1 MIRLLKYA
9 KHYRKH
15 IIIGTTAKLTEAVF
29 ELFLPILLARLIDFG
44 INAEDIAFVYRMGA
58 VMLGMSVIGFAFAMI
73 CQYSSSIASQGF
85 GTELRS
91 RLIEKINTFS
101 HKEVDAFGPSTL
113 ITRVTNDVNQMQLAL
128 AMLIRLVI
136 RAPFL
141 SIGAI
146 IMAIYISPRLA
157 LIFAVLL
164 PIFAIILG
172 TIMWI
177 TVPLY
182 KKVQLR
188 LDRLAQTVSENMSG
202 VRVIRAFA
210 RRQYEQKRSEENS
223 EQLSKAN
230 IIVNNLSALMTPGT
244 TLVMNA
250 GIMIIL
256 YIGAQLTNNGQLFQ
270 GEVLALINYM
280 NQMLLALIVVANLV
294 VIFTKSQASASRIN
308 EILDQPISL
317 EEREDAEKLNV
328 DSLEEMVSAV
338 HFDNVSFKYYEKA
351 ANVLENINFSLE
363 KGKVLGITG
372 PTGSGKSS
380 LIQLIPRFY
389 DATEGAVSVFGKDVS
404 SLKMKDL
411 RSHIGY
417 VPQSNRLFKGT
428 IAQNL
433 SWGKEDA
440 SEEEMMEALKIA
452 QMDSFVQGLPQG
464 LHSPVAEN
472 GKNFSGGQQQRLT
485 IARALVAKPEII
497 ILDDSLSA
505 LDYETDLKLRTALKA
520 IDGVTVIIVSQR
532 ISSIQHAD
540 EILVMS
546 NGRLEAKGSHQE
558 LLEIS
563 RTYQEIVTSQA
574 GPSDKEEKEV
584 TSI

>member
-9 KHYRKH
+9 KNYQKY
-15 IIIGTTAKLTEAVF
+15 IYVGALSKLTEAVF

-44 INAEDIAFVYRMGA
+44 INAQDVSFVYRMGI
-58 VMLGMSVIGFAFAMI
+58 VMLGLSAIGFGFAMV

-85 GTELRS
+85 GTELRGI
-91 RLIEKINTFS
+91 LIEKINTFS
-101 HKEVDAFGPSTL
+101 HKEVDEFGPSTL

-141 SIGAI
+141 SIGSI

-164 PIFAIILG
+164 PIFAVILG
-172 TIMWI
+172 VIMWI
-177 TVPLY
+177 TIPLY
-182 KKVQLR
+182 KKVQR
-188 LDRLAQTVSENMSG
+188 KLDRLAQTVSENMSG

-244 TLVMNA
+244 TLVMNI

-256 YIGAQLTNNGQLFQ
+256 YTGANLTNNGDLFQ

-294 VIFTKSQASASRIN
+294 VIFTKSQSSASRIN
-308 EILDQPISL
+308 EVLDVSVSL
-317 EEREDAEKLNV
+317 REAEHAEALNKENT
-328 DSLEEMVSAV
+328 DGTTLAV
-338 HFDNVSFKYYEKA
+338 QFDDVSFKYYEKA
-351 ANVLENINFSLE
+351 ANALENIDFSLE

-372 PTGSGKSS
+372 PTGSGKST
-380 LIQLIPRFY
+380 LIQLISRFY
-389 DATEGAVSVFGKDVS
+389 DTSEGVVSVFGKDVS

-417 VPQSNRLFKGT
+417 VPQKNMLFKGT

-433 SWGKEDA
+433 SWRKESA

-452 QMDSFVQGLPQG
+452 QMDHFVKNLPQG

-485 IARALVAKPEII
+485 IARALVAKPKII

-505 LDYETDLKLRTALKA
+505 LDYETDLRLRMALKA
-520 IDGVTVIIVSQR
+520 INEVTTIIVSQR
-532 ISSIQHAD
+532 ISSIQQAD
-540 EILVMS
+540 KILVMS
-546 NGRLEAKGSHQE
+546 NGRLEAKGTHQE
-558 LLEIS
+558 LLENS
-563 RTYQEIVTSQA
+563 DTYKKIVESQTD
-574 GPSDKEEKEV
+574 PSSKNVKEGALL
-584 TSI
+584 